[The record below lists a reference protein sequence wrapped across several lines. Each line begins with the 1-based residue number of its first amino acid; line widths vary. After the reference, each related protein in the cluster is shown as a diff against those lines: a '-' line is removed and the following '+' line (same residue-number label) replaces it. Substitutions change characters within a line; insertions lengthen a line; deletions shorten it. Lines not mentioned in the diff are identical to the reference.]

1 MPNLTKHDINDF
13 FHRVYTLSYANLKH
27 VVSIRKQLHGGYLV
41 CVEHADGTSQFP
53 VRYKD
58 GSITYDYPEA
68 MTQKTRRLVQFAY
81 SMIPQLLWQDF
92 LNS

>member
-1 MPNLTKHDINDF
+1 MPNLTKNDPNDP

-27 VVSIRKQLHGGYLV
+27 VVSIRKQLHGAYIV

-58 GSITYDYPEA
+58 GSIAYDYPEA
-68 MTQKTRRLVQFAY
+68 VTQKTRRLVQFAY
-81 SMIPQLLWQDF
+81 SLIPQLLRKDL